1 MKSSS
6 GAHYPALDHVRAVAA
21 FMVFAWHFT
30 HSTNG
35 YPVPFD
41 AVPVALLSPLDEGHT
56 GVALFM
62 TLSGYLFAKIL
73 AGQRIHFGLFLLNRA
88 LRLLPLLVLVLGV
101 VGVQAV
107 LAGARPADYGWMLL
121 TGFVL
126 PVWPHG
132 GWSVAVE
139 LHFYMLLP
147 LLLWLS
153 ATWRSALPL
162 LVLAAVALRV
172 VLWWETGEIQSLA
185 YWTLVGRI
193 DQFVL
198 GMAAYH
204 GRSVMAGRA
213 GRAAALVIGFV
224 VLAYLFDRAGGFY
237 GMPSYPSPSP
247 AWIFIPTVEGLVYG
261 ALIAWYDARMA
272 GRPGGRVSAFV
283 GRLGSWSYSIY
294 LLHFFVVFQMAAF
307 VHERIMD
314 ISDIRLALPW
324 ALAGFV
330 LMMPAGYLSFRLVEA
345 PFLRLRRRYVAEAP
359 AVKGMT
365 DAAPSIAAAGDAA
378 SETRRG

>member
-6 GAHYPALDHVRAVAA
+6 GEHYPALDHMRAVAA
-21 FMVFAWHFT
+21 FMVFARHFT
-30 HSTNG
+30 HSIDG

-41 AVPVALLSPLDEGHT
+41 AGTVPLLSPLDEGHT

-73 AGQRIHFGLFLLNRA
+73 AGRRIHFGLFLMNRMS
-88 LRLLPLLVLVLGV
+88 RLLPLLVLVLGI

-107 LAGARPADYGWMLL
+107 LAGVRPADYAWMLL
-121 TGFVL
+121 TGFIR

-139 LHFYMLLP
+139 LHFYLLLP

-153 ATWRSALPL
+153 ASWRSALPL
-162 LVLAAVALRV
+162 LVLAAAALRI
-172 VLWWETGEIQSLA
+172 VLWWEMGEIQSLA

-204 GRSVMAGRA
+204 GRSAIAGRA
-213 GRAAALVIGFV
+213 GRAGALAAEFL
-224 VLAYLFDRAGGFY
+224 VLAYLFDSASGFY
-237 GMPSYPSPSP
+237 GMPSYPSPSA

-261 ALIAWYDARMA
+261 ALIAWYDTHMG

-283 GRLGSWSYSIY
+283 GLLGSWSYSIY

-324 ALAGFV
+324 ALVGFV

-345 PFLRLRRRYVAEAP
+345 PFLRLRRRYVAEEP
-359 AVKGMT
+359 AAKDLPV
-365 DAAPSIAAAGDAA
+365 ARQA
-378 SETRRG
+378 